1 MRSAWTTFATL
12 SLAWLL
18 TSGVAAQA
26 SPVGNSLVERVKD
39 SPVAAGIRES
49 YRLLELGEETD
60 DDKTKLDLYARGKA
74 LAEVAVH
81 QDPQNAEAHFA
92 LFANWGRWLQTD
104 GWFKNSYH
112 LPAVW
117 KELDRTLELDPD
129 HADALAAKGGMYLQ
143 LPRFLGGNVDKAAPL
158 LARSIALDPQAAGA
172 RLELADCYVR
182 QNRVDEARPLVFTAL
197 RLATEQ
203 NKPRYVRRAQR
214 MLQTIGTPQQAE
226 ASLLG
231 PTGRFLSE

>member
-1 MRSAWTTFATL
+1 MRSARIIFATL
-12 SLAWLL
+12 SLAWIL
-18 TSGVAAQA
+18 A
-26 SPVGNSLVERVKD
+26 SAVSAHATPVGNSLVERVKD
-39 SPVAAGIRES
+39 GPTATAIRES

-60 DDKTKLDLYARGKA
+60 DVKAKLDLYARGKA
-74 LAEVAVH
+74 LAEAAVR
-81 QDPQNAEAHFA
+81 QEPQNAEAHFA

-143 LPRFLGGNVDKAAPL
+143 LPRFLGGNVDKAVPL
-158 LARSIALDPQAAGA
+158 LARSIALDPHAAGA
-172 RLELADCYVR
+172 RLELADCYLQ
-182 QNRVDEARPLVFTAL
+182 QNRVDEARPLAFTAL

-231 PTGRFLSE
+231 PTGRFLPE